1 MIEVPSDH
9 KTTIVRR
16 NLPDILSVVSM
27 HVINVGR

>member
-16 NLPDILSVVSM
+16 NLPDILSVVSICM
-27 HVINVGR
+27 L